1 MVDPVSRRAS
11 PSVPQTTNL
20 ETSAPAP
27 TPVFVP
33 ASGSSPVT
41 MEVPSI
47 GSPFLPRHNTL
58 ADPMTPTTLFTALRD
73 SPYTRATIMGASGL
87 ATVLGGAQSAHAEVR
102 VAPVDTQQ
110 QGPKSIVYVGMNA
123 EATHEVENLRG
134 RVGQAGVTFI
144 QPSKTQDHVTHAG
157 KSYDLS
163 SETGR
168 FEFGRAIGLPAD
180 KATALAEILGNAGDN
195 TRDEAAQLARTFR
208 EADRGL
214 RTIERIVLSGHS
226 VGSGVWGDGNGYLK
240 LDTIAELSLLFPRAA
255 GQVQDLMMA
264 ACYSGG
270 ESKLDSYTA
279 MFPNLR
285 SVWAY
290 DGSAPGAVSGAVP
303 HILRW
308 ERGTRGEAGDALSR
322 NVATGTRKGE
332 NVAVWTV
339 VKGYDNGQARGPIEN
354 DRASYDASHGIVASF
369 QSGETAVA
377 NSQTGPL
384 RDHYNAIQRLLSRP
398 DLPAAERP
406 ALEKER
412 DTVIRLLYWKNVGTM
427 FQQTYGTD
435 ISQAFGEMG
444 LGVPNFSTMSRKDA
458 LAKVAELEAKIESTP
473 TATART
479 KAFATRL
486 HSALVDLSPSA
497 VPAAWL

>member
-1 MVDPVSRRAS
+1 MVDPLSRRVS
-11 PSVPQTTNL
+11 PPVPSSISAESSTPAALTTALSTPVVLGEALGPVGALPRAN
-20 ETSAPAP
+20 TVNIP
-27 TPVFVP
+27 TPTP
-33 ASGSSPVT
+33 STLYAMITESPVT
-41 MEVPSI
+41 RGV
-47 GSPFLPRHNTL
+47 LL
-58 ADPMTPTTLFTALRD
+58 
-73 SPYTRATIMGASGL
+73 GAGGL
-87 ATVLGGAQSAHAEVR
+87 ASLLGNATAAHAEVR
-102 VAPVDTQQ
+102 VAPVETQQ

-157 KSYDLS
+157 KSYDLDT
-163 SETGR
+163 EAGR
-168 FEFGRAIGLPAD
+168 LDYARAIGLPAD
-180 KATALAEILGNAGDN
+180 KAAALAKILEGAGED

-308 ERGTRGEAGDALSR
+308 ERGTRGEAGDNLSR
-322 NVATGTRKGE
+322 TVAHGTRKGE

-354 DRASYDASHGIVASF
+354 DRASYDGSRGIVASF
-369 QSGETAVA
+369 RSGETPVA

-384 RDHYNAIQRLLSRP
+384 REHYNAIQRLLSRP
-398 DLPAAERP
+398 DLPAADRP
-406 ALEKER
+406 ALEQER
-412 DTVIRLLYWKNVGTM
+412 DLVIRLLYWKNVGTM

-435 ISQAFGEMG
+435 IAQAFGEMG
-444 LGVPNFSTMSRKDA
+444 MSAPNFSTMSRKDA

-473 TATART
+473 GATART

-486 HSALVDLSPSA
+486 HSALVDLAPSA